1 MALSIGGLSISAPQ
15 HASTP
20 ASGPSVAHDVGQLFG
35 HALNALPGYSTLG
48 ANITNPNINYLGVPN
63 PGHAQAAAP
72 ISNSSV
78 PSPQPDASGIYTGG
92 SGTGGAGGGADPNI
106 QAYQDQITSLNQL
119 LGNADINM
127 NNGQSAINTG
137 YNNSLN
143 QLQGNNQNV
152 LNQYGTQDNNTKGDY
167 SKALNTINANA
178 RNGYNNLMQ
187 LLGGTGSAGNV
198 LAPFAVSVQAN
209 QQRQGSSDAFAK
221 NEQAIQD
228 AIAAA
233 NQNYN
238 NQKKSL
244 EGQKNTQL
252 QNLLSSINQQKIGYQ
267 QQIAADQNQLNLAKG
282 GGYQTPTVSNDVIQ
296 QLLAQ
301 QQQSAQQYA
310 QPTFSV
316 QDYVAPQT
324 NLASYQSQ
332 AAQLAQDSNGSGNTA
347 TDTGGLDPTGA
358 LAALLK
364 QTDNTNTNAYS
375 Y

>member
-1 MALSIGGLSISAPQ
+1 
-15 HASTP
+15 
-20 ASGPSVAHDVGQLFG
+20 
-35 HALNALPGYSTLG
+35 
-48 ANITNPNINYLGVPN
+48 
-63 PGHAQAAAP
+63 
-72 ISNSSV
+72 
-78 PSPQPDASGIYTGG
+78 
-92 SGTGGAGGGADPNI
+92 
-106 QAYQDQITSLNQL
+106 
-119 LGNADINM
+119 
-127 NNGQSAINTG
+127 
-137 YNNSLN
+137 
-143 QLQGNNQNV
+143 
-152 LNQYGTQDNNTKGDY
+152 
-167 SKALNTINANA
+167 
-178 RNGYNNLMQ
+178 MQ